1 MQIFPGIALAIAVAI
16 PAYLAGA
23 AVPLIGGP
31 VFALAIGVLVGLVP
45 RRAGFDQGLKFASK
59 KVLQLA
65 VMLLGF
71 GMNFMTALRIGSGSL
86 VVMAVTVSAAFGT
99 AWLVSRLLH
108 IGGKVSSLIAIGTAI
123 CGASAIAA
131 AAPAMEADDDETAY
145 AISTIFVFNIAAV
158 LIFPVAGRLLG
169 LSDSGFGVW
178 AGTAVN
184 DTSSVVAAG
193 LAFSQAALDTAT
205 VVKLTRTL
213 LIVPIVLVLVAR
225 TAKEHAR
232 AVHDDGTIVAGGSI
246 KIATTAKAAS
256 SVRSTFPWFVL
267 WFIAASI
274 IASTGFVPVSVT
286 KFLGAAGK
294 LFIVVAMAAIG
305 LGTRPKAFVA
315 AGWRPLVLGL
325 SCWAAVALSSLAAQ
339 AALGRW

>member
-1 MQIFPGIALAIAVAI
+1 MQIISGLILAFAVAV
-16 PAYLAGA
+16 PAFFAGRA
-23 AVPLIGGP
+23 MPLIGGP

-45 RRAGFDQGLKFASK
+45 RHAGFEYGLKFSSK

-65 VMLLGF
+65 VVLLGF
-71 GMNFMTALRIGSGSL
+71 GMNFLTALRIGSGSL
-86 VVMAVTVSAAFGT
+86 VVMAVTVSVAFGT

-108 IGGKVSSLIAIGTAI
+108 IGGKAPSLIAIGTAI

-158 LIFPVAGRLLG
+158 LIFPAAGRLLG
-169 LSDSGFGVW
+169 MSDSGFGVW

-225 TAKEHAR
+225 TARAHAR
-232 AVHDDGTIVAGGSI
+232 ATNDAGTVPAGGSGKADSTA
-246 KIATTAKAAS
+246 KIAV

-274 IASTGFVPVSVT
+274 IASTGFVPVPMT
-286 KFLGAAGK
+286 KFLGSAGK
-294 LFIVVAMAAIG
+294 LLIIVAMAAIG
-305 LGTRPKAFVA
+305 LVTKPRAFVA
-315 AGWRPLVLGL
+315 AGWRPLALGL

>member
-1 MQIFPGIALAIAVAI
+1 MQVFPGLVLAVAVAI
-16 PAYLAGA
+16 PAYFAGR

-31 VFALAIGVLVGLVP
+31 VFALALGVLVGLVP
-45 RRAGFDQGLKFASK
+45 RRAGFDRGLKFSSK

-65 VMLLGF
+65 VVLLGF
-71 GMNFMTALRIGSGSL
+71 GMNFMTALRIGGGSL

-99 AWLVSRLLH
+99 AWLVSRLLR
-108 IGGKVSSLIAIGTAI
+108 IGGKAPSLIAIGTAI

-158 LIFPVAGRLLG
+158 LIFPAAGRLLG
-169 LSDSGFGVW
+169 MSDSGFGVW

-225 TAKEHAR
+225 TARAR
-232 AVHDDGTIVAGGSI
+232 ARVAHDAGTVPAGTSTR
-246 KIATTAKAAS
+246 AAAPSTAAA

-274 IASTGFVPVSVT
+274 LASTGFVPQVASKILVT
-286 KFLGAAGK
+286 SGK
-294 LFIVVAMAAIG
+294 LFIVVAMSAIG
-305 LGTRPKAFVA
+305 LGTKPRAFVA
-315 AGWRPLVLGL
+315 AGWRPLALGL
-325 SCWAAVALSSLAAQ
+325 ACWAAVALSSLAAQ

>member
-1 MQIFPGIALAIAVAI
+1 MQIIPGLILAIMVAV
-16 PAYLAGA
+16 PAYFAGR
-23 AVPLIGGP
+23 AVPIIGGP
-31 VFALAIGVLVGLVP
+31 VFALALRVLVGLVP
-45 RRAGFDQGLKFASK
+45 RRAGFDRGLKFSSK

-71 GMNFMTALRIGSGSL
+71 GMNFLTALRIGGESL

-108 IGGKVSSLIAIGTAI
+108 IGGKVPSLIAIGTAI

-145 AISTIFVFNIAAV
+145 AISTIFVFNIVAV
-158 LIFPVAGRLLG
+158 MIFPAAGRLLG
-169 LSDSGFGVW
+169 MSDSGFGVW

-213 LIVPIVLVLVAR
+213 LIVPIVLMLVAR
-225 TAKEHAR
+225 TAKERAR
-232 AVHDDGTIVAGGSI
+232 AAHDAGTAPAGNFGR
-246 KIATTAKAAS
+246 ADATAKAAA
-256 SVRSTFPWFVL
+256 SVRPTFPWFVL

-274 IASTGFVPVSVT
+274 IASTGLVPVPVT
-286 KFLGAAGK
+286 KFLGSAGK

-305 LGTRPKAFVA
+305 LGTKPKAFVA
-315 AGWRPLVLGL
+315 AGWRPLALGL

-339 AALGRW
+339 AVLGRW